1 MSRRSILTHKTMD
14 ETALQF
20 VAILVTVAGLLGW
33 LLRQVIIYFIKSS
46 TEKSEYIEKLVAAN
60 QVNTENFV
68 NTINH
73 QRTLDREM
81 QAKADK
87 TLEKLTVEI
96 ANTNKTTNRLIEFL
110 KKP

>member
-1 MSRRSILTHKTMD
+1 MD
-14 ETALQF
+14 ETTLQF

-33 LLRQVIIYFIKSS
+33 LLKQVITYFINSS
-46 TEKSEYIEKLVAAN
+46 TEKSSYIEKLVSSN
-60 QVNTENFV
+60 QSNTENFV

-81 QAKADK
+81 QDKSNKAIES
-87 TLEKLTVEI
+87 LSVEI
-96 ANTNKTTNRLIEFL
+96 ANTNRTTNRLIEFL

>member
-1 MSRRSILTHKTMD
+1 MN
-14 ETALQF
+14 ETTLQF

-33 LLRQVIIYFIKSS
+33 LLKQVITYFIRSS
-46 TEKSEYIEKLVAAN
+46 EEKSAYLEKLVFAN

-81 QAKADK
+81 QEKIDK
-87 TLEKLTVEI
+87 SLNELRVEI
-96 ANTNKTTNRLIEFL
+96 SNSSRINEKVIDFL